1 MSEDNIIELTDES
14 GNSVRFEFLD
24 LISYRQKEYVVL
36 LPLGCDDGQVVILE
50 LESIDGEQENYVGV
64 ENEYVLETVFALFQ
78 ERNKD
83 VFDFS

>member
-1 MSEDNIIELTDES
+1 MNEDLIIELTEES
-14 GNSVRFEFLD
+14 GKTVRFEFLD
-24 LISYRQKEYVVL
+24 LITYRQKEYVVL
-36 LPLGCDDGQVVILE
+36 LPLDSKDGQVVILK

-64 ENEYVLETVFALFQ
+64 ENEYVLDSVFALFQ

>member
-1 MSEDNIIELTDES
+1 M
-14 GNSVRFEFLD
+14 
-24 LISYRQKEYVVL
+24 VL
-36 LPLGCDDGQVVILE
+36 LPLGSDDGQVVILE

-83 VFDFS
+83 VFDLS